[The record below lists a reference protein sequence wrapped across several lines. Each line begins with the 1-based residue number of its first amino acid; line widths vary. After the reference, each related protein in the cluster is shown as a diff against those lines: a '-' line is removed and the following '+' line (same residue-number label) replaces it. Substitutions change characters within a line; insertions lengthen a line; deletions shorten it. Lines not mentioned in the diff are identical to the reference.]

1 AHRACIGHIIM
12 ADLFHNFGADL
23 AIGPTGD
30 LALSSGS
37 LLTQQRVLRRLLTN
51 GGDYIW
57 QISYGGGLAQF
68 IGQPG
73 SSGQISAIVQDQL
86 ARESRIA
93 KTPAA
98 QIDVAARV
106 DGTVTLDIRYADS
119 TTGQTQ
125 SLSFSL

>member
-1 AHRACIGHIIM
+1 M

>member
-1 AHRACIGHIIM
+1 M

-51 GGDYIW
+51 SGDYIW
-57 QISYGGGLAQF
+57 QIAYGGGLAQF
-68 IGQPG
+68 IGQPT
-73 SSGQISAIVQDQL
+73 SSGQISAVVQDQL
-86 ARESRIA
+86 TRESRIA
-93 KTPAA
+93 KTPAPQISVTA
-98 QIDVAARV
+98 QM
-106 DGTVTLDIRYADS
+106 DGTVTLNIGYADS
-119 TTGQTQ
+119 ATGQTT